1 MKRVL
6 ILVEGQTEEKF
17 VNEVLAPH
25 LADFDKWPEA
35 TCICTKRVQ
44 RRRAYRGGIGSY
56 SQVKRDIQRLL
67 QSNPA
72 QVTTLIDY
80 YGLPSD
86 FPGYEAAQ
94 SKMTSVKRV
103 QCIEEAFAADIDDTR
118 FIPNLAVHEFEAF
131 LFSKPETIADVLI
144 DASLGPKLIKIA
156 EEFLSPE
163 DIDDSPE
170 TAPSKRIEAL
180 YPGYEKPLHGPII
193 AQKIGLNAIRERC
206 AHFNQW
212 LRRLEG

>member
-25 LADFDKWPEA
+25 LARFDKWPEA
-35 TCICTKRVQ
+35 TCLCTKRVQ
-44 RRRAYRGGIGSY
+44 GRRAYRGGIGTY
-56 SQVKRDIQRLL
+56 LQVKRDIQRLL
-67 QSNPA
+67 QSNPD

-86 FPGYEAAQ
+86 FPGYHAAQ
-94 SKMTSVKRV
+94 SKMRSVERV
-103 QCIEEAFAADIDDTR
+103 QCIEETFAADIGDAR

-131 LFSKPETIADVLI
+131 LFSNPEMIADVLI
-144 DASLGPKLIKIA
+144 DASLGPKFIRIA
-156 EEFLSPE
+156 EGFSSPE

-170 TAPSKRIEAL
+170 TAPSKRIVAL
-180 YPGYEKPLHGPII
+180 CPGYEKPLHGPII
-193 AQKIGLNAIRERC
+193 AQKIGLPTIRARC
-206 AHFNQW
+206 SHFNEW
-212 LRRLEG
+212 LKRLEG